1 MAVHVNAFASDVKYV
16 QTKAFPFGLKK
27 LSNKRLLI
35 ILTDTVLAVNAEEL
49 KNTIESVM
57 EGD

>member
-1 MAVHVNAFASDVKYV
+1 MNVHVNAFAHDVKYIR
-16 QTKAFPFGLKK
+16 TRAFPFGLKK
-27 LSNKRLLI
+27 LSDKSLLI